1 MSTVYQAI
9 VIALMAA
16 FVILFLGKTGLR
28 TKLRDYYDKIG
39 ISVLA
44 DMLDC
49 DFCLSF
55 WTCLVIAM
63 LLWILFGCEPDFLVL
78 FCAPPITRYLL

>member
-1 MSTVYQAI
+1 MSTLCQAI
-9 VIALMAA
+9 IVALTAA
-16 FVILFLGKTGLR
+16 FIILFLNKTGLR
-28 TKLRDYYDKIG
+28 IKFRDWDDKVG
-39 ISVLA
+39 ISIVA

-55 WTCLVIAM
+55 WTCFIVAICLWTFRCEPHFLVI
-63 LLWILFGCEPDFLVL
+63 

>member
-28 TKLRDYYDKIG
+28 TKFRDYYDKIG

-63 LLWILFGCEPDFLVL
+63 LLWILFGYKPDFLVL

>member
-1 MSTVYQAI
+1 MPTLYQTI
-9 VIALMAA
+9 VVALIAA
-16 FVILFLGKTGLR
+16 FIILFLGKTGLR
-28 TKLRDYYDKIG
+28 TKLRDYCDKIG
-39 ISVLA
+39 IAILA

-55 WTCLVIAM
+55 WTCFVVAM
-63 LLWILFGCEPDFLVL
+63 FLWTFGYKQDFLVL

>member
-1 MSTVYQAI
+1 MSTVYKAI

-28 TKLRDYYDKIG
+28 IKFRDYYDKIG

-63 LLWILFGCEPDFLVL
+63 FLWTFGYKPDFLVL

>member
-1 MSTVYQAI
+1 
-9 VIALMAA
+9 MAA
-16 FVILFLGKTGLR
+16 FVILLLGKTGLR
-28 TKLRDYYDKIG
+28 TKFRDYYDKIG

-55 WTCLVIAM
+55 WTCLIIAM
-63 LLWILFGCEPDFLVL
+63 FLWAFGYKPDFLVL

>member
-1 MSTVYQAI
+1 MSTLCQAI
-9 VIALMAA
+9 VVALIAA
-16 FVILFLGKTGLR
+16 FIILFLGKTCLR
-28 TKLRDYYDKIG
+28 TKFRDWNDKVG
-39 ISVLA
+39 ISIVA

-55 WTCLVIAM
+55 WTCLIVAM
-63 LLWILFGCEPDFLVL
+63 CLWTFGYEQHFLVI

>member
-63 LLWILFGCEPDFLVL
+63 FLWAFGHKPDFLVL

>member
-1 MSTVYQAI
+1 MSTLCQAI
-9 VIALMAA
+9 IVALIAA

-39 ISVLA
+39 ISILA

-55 WTCLVIAM
+55 WTCLIITIC
-63 LLWILFGCEPDFLVL
+63 LWTFGYEPYFLVL

>member
-28 TKLRDYYDKIG
+28 IKLRDYYDKIG

-63 LLWILFGCEPDFLVL
+63 FLWAFGYKPDFLVL

>member
-1 MSTVYQAI
+1 MPTLYQAI
-9 VIALMAA
+9 VVALIAA
-16 FVILFLGKTGLR
+16 FIILFLGKTGLR
-28 TKLRDYYDKIG
+28 TKLRDYYDKVG
-39 ISVLA
+39 ISILA

-63 LLWILFGCEPDFLVL
+63 LLWAFDYKPDFLVL
-78 FCAPPITRYLL
+78 LCAPPITRYLL

>member
-16 FVILFLGKTGLR
+16 FIILFLGKTGLR
-28 TKLRDYYDKIG
+28 TKLRDFSDRLG
-39 ISVLA
+39 ISLVA

-63 LLWILFGCEPDFLVL
+63 FLWAFGYKPDFLVL

>member
-1 MSTVYQAI
+1 MSALYQAI
-9 VIALMAA
+9 VVALIAA

-28 TKLRDYYDKIG
+28 TKFRDFNDKLG
-39 ISVLA
+39 ISLVA

-55 WTCLVIAM
+55 WTCLFIAIGLWTVGWEPHILVI
-63 LLWILFGCEPDFLVL
+63 

>member
-1 MSTVYQAI
+1 MSTVYQAV
-9 VIALMAA
+9 VIALTAA
-16 FVILFLGKTGLR
+16 FVILFLNKTGLR
-28 TKLRDYYDKIG
+28 IKFRDYCDKIG

-63 LLWILFGCEPDFLVL
+63 FLWTFGYKPDFLVL

>member
-1 MSTVYQAI
+1 MSAIYQTI
-9 VIALMAA
+9 VVALIAT
-16 FVILFLGKTGLR
+16 FVILLLGKTGLR
-28 TKLRDYYDKIG
+28 TKLRDFSDEQGVSLI
-39 ISVLA
+39 A

-55 WTCLVIAM
+55 WTCLFIAIGFWDACWEPHLLVI
-63 LLWILFGCEPDFLVL
+63 

>member
-1 MSTVYQAI
+1 MSTLYQAI
-9 VIALMAA
+9 VVALMAA
-16 FVILFLGKTGLR
+16 FIILFLGKTGLR
-28 TKLRDYYDKIG
+28 IKVRDYYDKIG

-55 WTCLVIAM
+55 WTCFVLAVF
-63 LLWILFGCEPDFLVL
+63 LWALGYEPDFLVL
-78 FCAPPITRYLL
+78 LCAPPITRYLL

>member
-1 MSTVYQAI
+1 MLAIYQII
-9 VIALMAA
+9 VVALIAA
-16 FVILFLGKTGLR
+16 FIILFLGKTGLR

-39 ISVLA
+39 ISILA

-55 WTCLVIAM
+55 WTCLVVAM
-63 LLWILFGCEPDFLVL
+63 FLWTFGYKPDFLVL

>member
-1 MSTVYQAI
+1 MSTIYQAI

-16 FVILFLGKTGLR
+16 FVILFLGKTCLR

-63 LLWILFGCEPDFLVL
+63 FLWAFDYKPDFLVL